1 MRDIVM
7 GNGAM
12 MLNFDGELN
21 LRDLYWPYGGFENHG
36 DRNRSSCAVY
46 ADQRLSWLFYP
57 EWEKRLGYLPD
68 TPVTRIHAVNQNLGL
83 ELEINDALHPADD
96 LYLKRIV
103 VRNLREYPREIKF
116 IFYQDFSIRGI
127 EAGDSAVYDPQTG
140 GVYHYK
146 RGCYILANC
155 RTSKGGADEYST
167 GVKRYRGREGTY
179 RDAED
184 GCLALN
190 PVADGSVDSA
200 IGVRVELPARGEEEV
215 CYWLVASHGLEE
227 LRGANRRFLERSPAA
242 WVMEIARHYQSWIKR
257 SHRDFRDLTSR
268 QVELFKSSLFTIRSQ
283 IGRRGAVVA
292 SPDADTFLVAR
303 DHYMYLWPRDG
314 AMVAHALDLVGYPEE
329 ARRIYTFC
337 GSVISDEGYFLQR
350 YNPDGTPGCT
360 WHPMI
365 LDGREVPPIQEDE
378 TALVLWAL
386 GRHFQIYG
394 DDDLVLSLYERMI
407 RPALKFMSGYLD
419 AETGLVAP
427 SWDLWE
433 ERRGI
438 LSFTCGA
445 VYGALQLGQS
455 LALAAGDH
463 EMADRSRIAAGLLR
477 QAMAAHLYL
486 PELGR
491 FVRGLFPDRDGKL
504 IPDYTLD
511 ASMYGLFAFGAFP
524 ADDPRIEST
533 MKAVGT
539 ELWVKTDVGGV
550 ARYTGDYYHRVSDD
564 LETVPGNPWIITTLW
579 LADWHIAR
587 GTREDLERARNL
599 IEWAVSHAGGGN
611 LLSEQI
617 HPYTGEPVS
626 VCPLTWSHSTLVK
639 VIMDYLLKLESVK
652 LN

>member
-1 MRDIVM
+1 
-7 GNGAM
+7 
-12 MLNFDGELN
+12 
-21 LRDLYWPYGGFENHG
+21 
-36 DRNRSSCAVY
+36 
-46 ADQRLSWLFYP
+46 
-57 EWEKRLGYLPD
+57 
-68 TPVTRIHAVNQNLGL
+68 
-83 ELEINDALHPADD
+83 
-96 LYLKRIV
+96 
-103 VRNLREYPREIKF
+103 
-116 IFYQDFSIRGI
+116 
-127 EAGDSAVYDPQTG
+127 
-140 GVYHYK
+140 
-146 RGCYILANC
+146 
-155 RTSKGGADEYST
+155 
-167 GVKRYRGREGTY
+167 
-179 RDAED
+179 
-184 GCLALN
+184 
-190 PVADGSVDSA
+190 
-200 IGVRVELPARGEEEV
+200 
-215 CYWLVASHGLEE
+215 
-227 LRGANRRFLERSPAA
+227 
-242 WVMEIARHYQSWIKR
+242 
-257 SHRDFRDLTSR
+257 
-268 QVELFKSSLFTIRSQ
+268 VELFKSSLFTIRSQ

-292 SPDADTFLVAR
+292 SSDADTFLVAR